1 MSSPRINNTI
11 IVGGLLIYV
20 AVVFMCIDYA
30 GSMPRMNNHI
40 CMVRSTSIQKIL
52 NKNRMAMFVYMEE
65 VFEIYLEFRIRCQ

>member
-52 NKNRMAMFVYMEE
+52 NKNKMAKVAC
-65 VFEIYLEFRIRCQ
+65 IYGRSIRNIFRI